1 MRPFVR
7 PALLAIALAGL
18 AAPAIASD
26 LPPTGSAPPAAPM
39 DQSYALPATT
49 WTGFHVG
56 GYGGVQLANI
66 PANGPAQ
73 FADVTS
79 GLVGLEG
86 GYDMQ
91 FGQMVAGVEGDYGWA
106 FGSSRQTYANGS
118 VATAQPGSLAT
129 LRARAGFA
137 SGPALFYGTA
147 GWAGGTLKST
157 FLDMSGGGAG
167 IANSQTNWL
176 NGYALGG
183 GVAYAFAPN
192 VIAKVEY
199 LHTSLG
205 KAAYFSGADSTSVGE
220 SASVIRL
227 GVDYKF

>member
-1 MRPFVR
+1 MRHLAR
-7 PALLAIALAGL
+7 PALLLALAGA
-18 AAPAIASD
+18 AAPAFASD
-26 LPPTGSAPPAAPM
+26 LPPTGHAPATAPM
-39 DQSYALPATT
+39 DQSYALPAMN

-56 GYGGVQLANI
+56 GYGGMQLANV

-79 GLVGLEG
+79 GLFGLEA

-129 LRARAGFA
+129 LRLRAGLA

-157 FLDMSGGGAG
+157 FLDLSGGAPGVS
-167 IANSQTNWL
+167 NSQTNWL

-192 VIAKVEY
+192 VTVKAEY

-205 KAAYFSGADSTSVGE
+205 KAAYFSGADATSVGE